1 MYANISVFSLIR
13 LEYRNQQLRELLI
26 AETIRWS
33 DDMFRSSESTLGELS
48 AYYCLIIIYVYVEY
62 MLWEDATR

>member
-1 MYANISVFSLIR
+1 MYANISVFSFIIDWNKNR
-13 LEYRNQQLRELLI
+13 QLRELLI

-33 DDMFRSSESTLGELS
+33 EDMFQSTESTLGELS

-62 MLWEDATR
+62 MLWEDATG